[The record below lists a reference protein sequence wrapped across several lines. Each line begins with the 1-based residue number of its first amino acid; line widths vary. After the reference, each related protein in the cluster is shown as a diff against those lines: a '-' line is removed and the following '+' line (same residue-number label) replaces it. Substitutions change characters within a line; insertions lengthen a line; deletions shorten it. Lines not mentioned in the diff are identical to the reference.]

1 MPADRPAPLST
12 SPNTSK
18 PAEIGVLTRA
28 WQASSGLNPD
38 TKLIPEYGPN
48 SYGVVEPQNA
58 STAVAS
64 LASLTHAIEE
74 YLSPEAVKLIRE
86 AYRFSDAAHLGQFRA
101 SGEPYISHPIAVA
114 EVCADWRL
122 DQEAL
127 MAALLHDV
135 MEDSGVQKQEL
146 LERFG
151 PEVADLVDGLSKLDK
166 LEFQTR
172 EEAQAE
178 NFRKMLLAM
187 AKDVRVIL
195 VKLAD
200 RLHNMR
206 TLDAMRADKRRRIAR
221 ETLEIYA
228 PIANRLGLNAIYR
241 ELQDLSFKAVH
252 PYRYRILRK
261 AILNARGN
269 RREVVSKILDT
280 VKNKL
285 PIFGIEAEV
294 FGREKT
300 IYGIYR
306 KMLDKHLSFS
316 QVLDIYGFRIV
327 VSDTPTC
334 YVALGALH
342 SLYKPMP
349 GKFKDYIAIPKVNGY
364 QSLHTTLIGP
374 YGTPVE
380 FQIRTQDM
388 HGIAEGGVAAHWLY
402 KNDRAQLNELQKH
415 THQWL
420 QSLLDIQDQT
430 RDADEFLEHVK
441 VDLYPDAVYVFT
453 PRGRIFPLPR
463 GATAIDFAY
472 YVHTDIGNHAI
483 AAKIDGMQSPLRTE
497 LKSGNVVEILTA
509 PTARPNPSWLN
520 FVRTGRARSEI
531 RHFLK
536 TMKFEES
543 VSLGQRLLEQ
553 AWEQIAG
560 KHVDISDSAWQ
571 RLLKETTTHNKTDV
585 LADIGLGR
593 KMPAVLARRL
603 LSLSASQERVENTAN
618 PQLNTD
624 QLLTASSIHLEHD
637 PQAAIIIRGNEGSAV
652 HYSTCCHP
660 IPGDPVIG
668 HMRGGQGL
676 FIHLLECHTAQRLRS
691 KDPNRW
697 VEIEW
702 HHETHGQFDTRIEVH
717 VMNGRGVL
725 GKVAAAL
732 SEAEANIV
740 QVQMDEDAGS
750 ATSLK
755 FKIQVTSRIH
765 LARVIRNLRN
775 LAAVGR
781 VHRSKH

>member
-1 MPADRPAPLST
+1 MPANPPPSADTQAA
-12 SPNTSK
+12 SPQEKSPVSK
-18 PAEIGVLTRA
+18 KNHSITGF
-28 WQASSGLNPD
+28 
-38 TKLIPEYGPN
+38 IPEYG
-48 SYGVVEPQNA
+48 SHLYGFSEHLTDTPP
-58 STAVAS
+58 AVAS
-64 LASLTHAIEE
+64 LASLTQLVQQ
-74 YLSPEAVKLIRE
+74 YLPESAVKQIRD
-86 AYRFSDAAHLGQFRA
+86 AYRFSDAAHLGQFRQ

-114 EVCADWRL
+114 EICAQWRL

-127 MAALLHDV
+127 MSALLHDV
-135 MEDSGVQKQEL
+135 MEDSGIAKQEL
-146 LERFG
+146 LEKFG
-151 PEVADLVDGLSKLDK
+151 PEVAELVDGLSKLDK

-241 ELQDLSFKAVH
+241 ELQDLSFKAVN
-252 PYRYRILRK
+252 PYRYQVLRK
-261 AILNARGN
+261 AILAARGN
-269 RREVVSKILDT
+269 RREVIGKILQT
-280 VKNKL
+280 VKTKL
-285 PIFGIEAEV
+285 PSFNIDAVV

-306 KMLDKHLSFS
+306 KMLEKHLSFS

-327 VSDTPTC
+327 VENEATC
-334 YVALGALH
+334 YLALGALH

-380 FQIRTQDM
+380 FQIRSREM
-388 HGIAEGGVAAHWLY
+388 HRIAEGGVAAHWLY
-402 KNDRAQLNELQKH
+402 KNDRAQLNDLQKH

-420 QSLLDIQDQT
+420 QSLLDIQNQT

-453 PRGRIFPLPR
+453 PRGKILAMPR

-483 AAKIDGMQSPLRTE
+483 AAKIDGTQSPLRTE

-509 PTARPNPSWLN
+509 NTARPNPSWLN

-531 RHFLK
+531 RHYLK
-536 TMKFEES
+536 TMKLEES
-543 VSLGQRLLEQ
+543 IALGDRLLEQ
-553 AWEQIAG
+553 AWENIAG
-560 KHVDISDSAWQ
+560 RHHAIPDSAWQ
-571 RLLKETTTHNKTDV
+571 KLTKELAASSKVDI

-603 LSLSASQERVENTAN
+603 YAFSEKADN
-618 PQLNTD
+618 PQTAA
-624 QLLTASSIHLEHD
+624 LLATSSEHLQE
-637 PQAAIIIRGNEGSAV
+637 PLSQAITVSGNEGSAV

-660 IPGDPVIG
+660 LPGDPVIG

-676 FIHLLECHTAQRLRS
+676 FVHTEDCHTARRLRS
-691 KDPNRW
+691 KDPERW

-702 HHETHGQFDTRIEVH
+702 ALDTHGLFDTRIDVEVI
-717 VMNGRGVL
+717 NGRGVL

-740 QVQMDEDAGS
+740 QVQMDEEAGTNT
-750 ATSLK
+750 ALK
-755 FKIQVTSRIH
+755 FKIQVHDRVH
-765 LARVIRNLRN
+765 LARVFRSLRN
-775 LAAVGR
+775 LAAVTKI
-781 VHRSKH
+781 HRLRH